1 MHSGWNSKC
10 AQVLIK
16 ATVHS
21 VLLAVEGEW
30 KTGYTAPSLWEAHT
44 ECSSALL
51 KKRRVNIFKMS

>member
-30 KTGYTAPSLWEAHT
+30 KTGYTAPSVWEAHT

-51 KKRRVNIFKMS
+51 KKR